1 MFRTSSAS
9 HGHYITLHYLIL
21 YHIMIYYNVILYYII
36 LQYSIVDTAV
46 AVTCEA
52 FPTSSGRCGTQHLAK
67 LCVYIYIYNCM
78 IT

>member
-1 MFRTSSAS
+1 
-9 HGHYITLHYLIL
+9 
-21 YHIMIYYNVILYYII
+21 MIYYNVILYYII